1 MLRAEPGV
9 YYEDLYPLV
18 CVLPRYAYD
27 TDVLKPNDL
36 LPMWQASLAGRRS
49 EWKPPTLKKS
59 ATTLSVNISLDEIEK
74 QGWHSTSRFKTGF
87 DPEKVLPTVLSDVP
101 LRPSRN
107 PPSHGFFSYF
117 PIFRPLKRLGK
128 VLSRRR
134 EAHDDD
140 GDYELDTAERKR
152 KNREP
157 CDSNVPLE
165 IVMYLNSYNAFLLRN
180 SFLPPAAATSLTNT
194 LSSLH
199 DVISGLDRIRT
210 TPLPFAYQAHLRM
223 SLW

>member
-18 CVLPRYAYD
+18 CLLPRYAYLND
-27 TDVLKPNDL
+27 GSKPSDL
-36 LPMWQASLAGRRS
+36 LPMWQASLAGKRS
-49 EWKPPTLKKS
+49 DWKPPTLKKS
-59 ATTLSVNISLDEIEK
+59 STTLSVSVHLDDVEK

-87 DPEKVLPTVLSDVP
+87 DPEKVLPTVYSDVP

-128 VLSRRR
+128 ALSRDR
-134 EAHDDD
+134 EIHEDD

-152 KNREP
+152 KKREP

-165 IVMYLNSYNAFLLRN
+165 IAMYLNGYNAFLLKN
-180 SFLPPAAATSLTNT
+180 GFLPPAAATSLTNT

-199 DVISGLDRIRT
+199 DMISGLDRIRT